1 MEAEPQV
8 EQQVTEQ
15 QQTVDKAQDKPALDG
30 IDGVYKRDEYSKA
43 QFWEDRMKE
52 TKGFFDWY
60 VEFDEL
66 KRYIE
71 KTGISAESRI
81 LMVGCGNSKVSEQ
94 MYDAGY
100 KNIVNVDIA
109 PSIIKLMKDYHDKK
123 EKFMEWT
130 VMDCMNM
137 TFEDQSFDLV
147 IDKGTID
154 AVICGDDLQ
163 PSLQITRE
171 MCRITKK
178 SGHVVLVSNAAPQG
192 RKMLFED
199 SIPIKDFETHFSK
212 VCLSDKSDLINIM
225 RHNLKDKPMSAIM
238 KDKTMLLKSM
248 IEYKLSCKLRDARN
262 KKALVME
269 KLEYENCKVN
279 FRVEDWDKDGKK
291 TQVYSTKDQEKAD
304 TESKETAP
312 TEESTKV
319 VESETAPTEDSTNV
333 EAVEGQEPELKQKNY
348 VKVNDQG
355 YNPIRQ
361 NFCYVYLINRVDWEK
376 RAVETKKA
384 EIEAEEQRIA
394 DEAKTPQ
401 EIETEEQKV
410 VENVIEEQ
418 KNVA

>member
-1 MEAEPQV
+1 LNLE
-8 EQQVTEQ
+8 
-15 QQTVDKAQDKPALDG
+15 
-30 IDGVYKRDEYSKA
+30 I
-43 QFWEDRMKE
+43 
-52 TKGFFDWY
+52 
-60 VEFDEL
+60 
-66 KRYIE
+66 
-71 KTGISAESRI
+71 
-81 LMVGCGNSKVSEQ
+81 
-94 MYDAGY
+94 
-100 KNIVNVDIA
+100 
-109 PSIIKLMKDYHDKK
+109 YHDKK
-123 EKFMEWT
+123 EKFMEWI

-279 FRVEDWDKDGKK
+279 FRVEDWDKEGKK
-291 TQVYSTKDQEKAD
+291 TQVYDSKDQEKTD
-304 TESKETAP
+304 TETKETAP
-312 TEESTKV
+312 TEESTKVVELETAQTEDSTKVVESETAPTEDSTKV

-394 DEAKTPQ
+394 DEAKTPE

-418 KNVA
+418 KKNLTRLLKSCVSKFRSKKKL